1 MGDLLERSPMTR
13 FLVSDENPTGYKLED
28 ILNVIRADVLKR
40 CNKIALD
47 DRAEA
52 QHVLANNMQVL
63 QHLTDAIELARDSTR
78 TLDKSFGPS
87 QAGKG
92 GPPRIGAV

>member
-1 MGDLLERSPMTR
+1 MTR

-28 ILNVIRADVLKR
+28 ILTVIRADILKR

-52 QHVLANNMQVL
+52 QHVLANNMEVL
-63 QHLTDAIELARDSTR
+63 QHVTKAIELAKDSTR
-78 TLDKSFGPS
+78 TLDKAFGPS
-87 QAGKG
+87 QAPK
-92 GPPRIGAV
+92 GPPRIGVA